1 MKNHPT
7 KPLTAFISGHIT
19 VENEEFARHYADKIL
34 EAYSLGHHFVIGDA
48 DGIDLLAQ
56 KLLLVLGANPERVT
70 IYHMFDKPRFNLGFK
85 TSGGYKNDEERDAA
99 MTKNSNYDIAWVRPG
114 KEKSG
119 TARNLERRKKFC
131 ER

>member
-1 MKNHPT
+1 MINYST
-7 KPLTAFISGHIT
+7 KPSTAFISGHIM
-19 VENEEFARHYADKIL
+19 VENGEFALHYAARIL
-34 EAYSLGHHFVIGDA
+34 KAYSLGHHFVIGDA

-56 KLLLVLGANPERVT
+56 KLLLVLGATSDRVT
-70 IYHMFDKPRFNLGFK
+70 IYHMFTKPRFNVGFN
-85 TSGGYKNDEERDAA
+85 TSGGYKNNEERDAA

-119 TARNLERRKKFC
+119 TARNLARRKEFG